1 MRTAL
6 LLSLLVVSVGQNTH
20 AQSLE
25 ELMKRAM
32 EQSQQSA
39 GGGAGSVTIEE
50 NNDPFEPLGFTGS
63 YKMEVHNY
71 KSGKEDK
78 DSPMF
83 VDLAFTDDKMAIAP
97 HSSSAA
103 KQDMRMIYDLKNKF
117 TYTLTTDENGKRT
130 GMKMKMMKV
139 NVDEKEGKASSDK
152 TKVVR
157 TDETRTIAGHTCRKY
172 TFSDETGSGEAW
184 IAEDVKFDPS
194 KAMGTMVGGKK
205 VENWQKTP
213 YSGLVM
219 ETTWN
224 DANGKDKMVMYCKD
238 LVVGKVDEAAFSTS
252 GYEIMDM
259 SNMPMFGK

>member
-1 MRTAL
+1 MR
-6 LLSLLVVSVGQNTH
+6 
-20 AQSLE
+20 
-25 ELMKRAM
+25 
-32 EQSQQSA
+32 
-39 GGGAGSVTIEE
+39 
-50 NNDPFEPLGFTGS
+50 
-63 YKMEVHNY
+63 
-71 KSGKEDK
+71 
-78 DSPMF
+78 
-83 VDLAFTDDKMAIAP
+83 
-97 HSSSAA
+97 
-103 KQDMRMIYDLKNKF
+103 
-117 TYTLTTDENGKRT
+117 DERT

-213 YSGLVM
+213 YTGLVM

-259 SNMPMFGK
+259 SNMPMFGSDHADPSGAHRSGRDRPDLHRIDLPVYPPSGIRLVHGCAEVETVEPRDRQDLRTVHRWTQLRLRAYGRSDPERPDERDSSCRCHHRLDRRLLDR